1 MMFAGETDRVEAS
14 RPIAIA
20 RVAIGFAQGLA
31 LYGLNEWEKHGLADT
46 VSSPLFCA
54 CAMLILFL
62 PVVVL
67 GGLRTLRTRTLI
79 VWSAIAAVV
88 VAALG
93 AYHGMI
99 VVPGADFEHWP
110 GPPLVVFTAVGL
122 FIAHHLVTGADADRR
137 WIAGYDRYFDQT
149 WKDGVRLALAVLFV
163 GALWLLLWLGGA
175 LFDLI
180 GVKWVGETIQKPW
193 FAFPA
198 TTTFFALAIH
208 LTDVRA
214 SLVRGIRTVTLTLLS
229 WLLPVMAVIGA
240 GFLIALP
247 FTGLSLL
254 WDTKSAAGILLS
266 AAAALI
272 VLLNAAYQEGE
283 GEDHPPVALKWA
295 GRITGVIIAPLVA
308 IAAYGLALRIGQYG
322 LTPDRIYG
330 AACTVVA
337 VIYAAGYAA
346 SVFWPGPWLKRLEVT
361 NVIAAHVVV
370 AVLLALFSPI
380 ANPSRLSVNDQVAR
394 LDRGAVA
401 PAKFDYLFLRFEAG
415 KPGMDALKALA
426 ARKTGPHAADIARRA
441 TSALARKARY
451 GEATSSVVERKELV
465 AVAGGG
471 VLPSGFLEQR
481 WKSFEDPLQNCE
493 TGRRCD
499 AVVADLDGDATPEV
513 VIFAMGDRRVYRQ
526 AAGVWARIGTLS
538 GSYCDKDGAA
548 LKAGQF
554 AVNADPRP
562 LADVVVA
569 GRRLRVV
576 PDVDTCPDGKP
587 GDVAVVSEIKPPPP
601 KTK

>member
-1 MMFAGETDRVEAS
+1 MMFAGDTDQDQAS

-31 LYGLNEWEKHGLADT
+31 LYGLNEWEKHGLADG
-46 VSSPLFCA
+46 VASPLFCA

-62 PVVVL
+62 PVVLL
-67 GGLRTLRTRTLI
+67 GGLRTLRTRTLV
-79 VWSAIAAVV
+79 VWGAIAAVV

-99 VVPGADFEHWP
+99 AIPGNEFEHWP

-122 FIAHHLVTGADADRR
+122 FIAHHLVTGADADQR
-137 WIAGYDRYFDQT
+137 WIATYDRYFDQT

-163 GALWLLLWLGGA
+163 GALWLLLFLGGA

-180 GVKWVGETIQKPW
+180 GVKWVGQTISKPW

-214 SLVRGIRTVTLTLLS
+214 SLVRGIRTVALTLLS

-247 FTGLSLL
+247 FTGLTLL
-254 WDTKSAAGILLS
+254 WNTKSAAGILLS

-283 GEDHPPVALKWA
+283 GDGHPPVALKWA
-295 GRITGVIIAPLVA
+295 GRVTGVIIAPLVA
-308 IAAYGLALRIGQYG
+308 IAAYGLILRIGQYG

-337 VIYAAGYAA
+337 VVYAAGYAA
-346 SVFWPGPWLKRLEVT
+346 SVFLPGPWLKRLEVT

-370 AVLLALFSPI
+370 AVLLALFSPV
-380 ANPSRLSVNDQVAR
+380 ANPGRLSVSDQIAR
-394 LDRGAVA
+394 LDRGAVT
-401 PAKFDYLFLRFEAG
+401 PDKFDYLFLRFEAG

-426 ARKTGPHAADIARRA
+426 VRKTGPHAAEIARRA
-441 TSALARKARY
+441 ASALARKARY
-451 GEATSSVVERKELV
+451 GEATTSVVERKELV
-465 AVAGGG
+465 TVAGGAA
-471 VLPSGFLEQR
+471 LPPGFLEQT
-481 WKSFEDPLQNCE
+481 WKSFEDPLQNCQNGQ
-493 TGRRCD
+493 TCH
-499 AVVADLDGDATPEV
+499 AVVADLDGDAVPEV
-513 VIFAMGDRRVYRQ
+513 VVFALGDRRVYRH
-526 AAGVWARIGTLS
+526 AGGVWSRIGTLS
-538 GSYCDKDGAA
+538 GAYCQNEGAA

-554 AVNADPRP
+554 VVNADPKP
-562 LADVVVA
+562 MSDLIVA
-569 GRRLRVV
+569 GRRLKVL
-576 PDVDTCPDGKP
+576 PNDDKCPDGTP
-587 GDVAVVSEIKPPPP
+587 GEIQPSEIKPPPP
-601 KTK
+601 ETK

>member
-1 MMFAGETDRVEAS
+1 MFAGETEPGQAS
-14 RPIAIA
+14 RPVAIA

-31 LYGLNEWEKHGLADT
+31 LYGLNEWEKHGLIDG

-62 PVVVL
+62 PVVLL

-79 VWSAIAAVV
+79 VWGALAAVV

-93 AYHGMI
+93 AYHGTLAIPDM
-99 VVPGADFEHWP
+99 GAEHWP
-110 GPPLVVFTAVGL
+110 GPPLVIFTAVGL

-137 WIAGYDRYFDQT
+137 WIASYDRYFDQT

-180 GVKWVGETIQKPW
+180 GIKWVGETIQKPW

-214 SLVRGIRTVTLTLLS
+214 SLVRGIRTVALTLLS

-240 GFLIALP
+240 GFLAALP
-247 FTGLSLL
+247 FTGLTLL

-330 AACTVVA
+330 VACTLVA
-337 VIYAAGYAA
+337 VVYAVGYAA

-361 NVIAAHVVV
+361 NVIAAHLVV
-370 AVLLALFSPI
+370 AVLLALFSPL
-380 ANPSRLSVNDQVAR
+380 ANPARLSVNDQIAR
-394 LDRGAVA
+394 LDRGVVT
-401 PAKFDYLFLRFEAG
+401 PDKFDYLFLRFEAG

-426 ARKTGPHAADIARRA
+426 ARKAGPNAVEVARRA
-441 TSALARKARY
+441 GSALARKARY
-451 GEATSSVVERKELV
+451 GEATTSVVERKAL
-465 AVAGGG
+465 ARVAGGG
-471 VLPSGFLEQR
+471 AFPVGFLEQT

-493 TGRRCD
+493 PGRLCD
-499 AVVADLDGDATPEV
+499 AVVADLDGDMAPEV
-513 VIFAMGDRRVYRQ
+513 VIFAMGDRRVYRE

-548 LKAGQF
+548 LRAGQF
-554 AVNADPRP
+554 AVNTDPRP
-562 LADVVVA
+562 LADLVVA
-569 GRRLRVV
+569 GRRLKVV
-576 PDVDTCPDGKP
+576 PDADKCPEGAA
-587 GDVAVVSEIKPPPP
+587 GEAAVASEINPPRPE
-601 KTK
+601 TQ

>member
-1 MMFAGETDRVEAS
+1 MFAGETDQVAAS
-14 RPIAIA
+14 RPVAIA

-31 LYGLNEWEKHGLADT
+31 LYGLNEWEKHGLVDG

-62 PVVVL
+62 PVVLL

-79 VWSAIAAVV
+79 VWGAIAAVV
-88 VAALG
+88 VAGLG
-93 AYHGMI
+93 AYHGTI
-99 VVPGADFEHWP
+99 AIPTGAEHWP
-110 GPPLVVFTAVGL
+110 GPPLVIFTAVGL
-122 FIAHHLVTGADADRR
+122 FIAHHLVTGADADQR
-137 WIAGYDRYFDQT
+137 WIASYDRYFDQG
-149 WKDGVRLALAVLFV
+149 WKDGVRLAMAVLFV
-163 GALWLLLWLGGA
+163 GALWLLLSLGGA

-180 GVKWVGETIQKPW
+180 GIKWVGQTINKPW

-214 SLVRGIRTVTLTLLS
+214 SLVRGIRTVALTLLS

-247 FTGLSLL
+247 FTGLALL

-283 GEDHPPVALKWA
+283 GEGHPPVALKWA

-308 IAAYGLALRIGQYG
+308 IAAYGLILRIGQYG

-330 AACTVVA
+330 AACTLVA
-337 VIYAAGYAA
+337 VVYAAGYAA
-346 SVFWPGPWLKRLEVT
+346 AVFWPGPWLKRLEVT

-380 ANPSRLSVNDQVAR
+380 ANPGRLSVNDQVAR
-394 LDRGAVA
+394 LDRGAVT
-401 PAKFDYLFLRFEAG
+401 PEKFDYLFLRFEAG
-415 KPGMDALKALA
+415 KAGMDALQALA
-426 ARKTGPHAADIARRA
+426 ERKTGPDAAEIARRA
-441 TSALARKARY
+441 KSALARKARY
-451 GEATSSVVERKELV
+451 GEATTSVVERKEL
-465 AVAGGG
+465 ARVAGGG
-471 VLPSGFLEQR
+471 AFPAGFLEQN
-481 WKSFEDPLQNCE
+481 WKSYEDPLQNCE
-493 TGRRCD
+493 AGRLCD
-499 AVVADLDGDATPEV
+499 AVVADLDGDAAPEV
-513 VIFAMGDRRVYRQ
+513 VVFAMGDRRVYGQ
-526 AAGVWARIGTLS
+526 DKGLWSRIGTLS
-538 GSYCDKDGAA
+538 GSYCAKDGEA
-548 LKAGQF
+548 LKAGRF
-554 AVNADPRP
+554 AVNADPKP

-576 PDVDTCPDGKP
+576 PDNDNCPDGTA
-587 GDVAVVSEIKPPPP
+587 GDVADVSEIKPPPP
-601 KTK
+601 ETK

>member
-1 MMFAGETDRVEAS
+1 MFAGETDQVAAS

-31 LYGLNEWEKHGLADT
+31 LYGLNEWEKHGLAENIP
-46 VSSPLFCA
+46 SPLFCA

-67 GGLRTLRTRTLI
+67 GGLRTLRPRTLI
-79 VWSAIAAVV
+79 VWGAVTAIV
-88 VAALG
+88 VAGLG
-93 AYHGMI
+93 AYHGTI
-99 VVPGADFEHWP
+99 AIPDASTEHWP
-110 GPPLVVFTAVGL
+110 GPPLVIFTAIGL
-122 FIAHHLVTGADADRR
+122 FIAHHLVAGADADRR
-137 WIAGYDRYFDQT
+137 WIAGYGRYFDQT

-214 SLVRGIRTVTLTLLS
+214 SLVRGIRTVALTLLS

-283 GEDHPPVALKWA
+283 AEDHPPVALKWA
-295 GRITGVIIAPLVA
+295 GRVTGVIITPLVA

-330 AACTVVA
+330 VACTLVA
-337 VIYAAGYAA
+337 VIYAVGYAA

-361 NVIAAHVVV
+361 NVVTAHVVV

-394 LDRGAVA
+394 LDRGAVT

-426 ARKTGPHAADIARRA
+426 ARKTGPHAAEIAKRA

-451 GEATSSVVERKELV
+451 GEATTSVVERKELV

-471 VLPSGFLEQR
+471 VLPPGFLEQT

-493 TGRRCD
+493 TGRQCD
-499 AVVADLDGDATPEV
+499 AVVADLDGDTAPEV
-513 VIFAMGDRRVYRQ
+513 VVFAMGDRRVYRQ
-526 AAGVWARIGTLS
+526 DKGVWSRIGTLS

-554 AVNADPRP
+554 AVNADPKP

-576 PDVDTCPDGKP
+576 PDTDKCPDGAA
-587 GDVAVVSEIKPPPP
+587 GEAVVVSEIKPPPP
-601 KTK
+601 ETR

>member
-1 MMFAGETDRVEAS
+1 MFAGETEQGQAS
-14 RPIAIA
+14 RPVAIA

-31 LYGLNEWEKHGLADT
+31 LYGLNEWEKHGLIDG

-54 CAMLILFL
+54 GAMLILFV

-79 VWSAIAAVV
+79 VWGAIAAAV
-88 VAALG
+88 VAGLG
-93 AYHGMI
+93 AYHGTI
-99 VVPGADFEHWP
+99 AIPDAGTEHWP
-110 GPPLVVFTAVGL
+110 GPPLVIFTAIGL

-137 WIAGYDRYFDQT
+137 WIATYDRYFDQT
-149 WKDGVRLALAVLFV
+149 WKDGVRLALAILFV
-163 GALWLLLWLGGA
+163 GALWLLLWLGAA

-180 GVKWVGETIQKPW
+180 GIKWVGETIQKPW

-214 SLVRGIRTVTLTLLS
+214 SLVRGIRTVALTLLS
-229 WLLPVMAVIGA
+229 WLLPVMAVIGT
-240 GFLIALP
+240 GFLVALP
-247 FTGLSLL
+247 FTGLALL

-283 GEDHPPVALKWA
+283 AEDHPPVALKWA
-295 GRITGVIIAPLVA
+295 GRVTGLIIAPLVA

-330 AACTVVA
+330 VACTVVA

-346 SVFWPGPWLKRLEVT
+346 GVFLPGPWLKRLEVT
-361 NVIAAHVVV
+361 NVVAAHVVV

-380 ANPSRLSVNDQVAR
+380 ANPSRLSVNDQIAR
-394 LDRGAVA
+394 LDRGAVT

-426 ARKTGPHAADIARRA
+426 ARKTGPHAADVAQRA
-441 TSALARKARY
+441 ASALARKARY
-451 GEATSSVVERKELV
+451 GEATTSVTERKELV

-471 VLPSGFLEQR
+471 VLPPGFLEQT

-493 TGRRCD
+493 TGRICD

-513 VIFAMGDRRVYRQ
+513 VIFAMGDRRVYQ
-526 AAGVWARIGTLS
+526 QTAGVWARIGTLS

-554 AVNADPRP
+554 AVNADPKP

-576 PDVDTCPDGKP
+576 PDSDKCPDGKA
-587 GDVAVVSEIKPPPP
+587 GDAAVVSEIKPPPP
-601 KTK
+601 ETK